1 MTPDTYG
8 NIFVAVN
15 MTVLLLFEG
24 LCLWG
29 LWMIIASFW
38 IWVPVSVVVFF
49 VVAYLGHRLIPMLTG
64 SIVDALIRD
73 KVDW

>member
-1 MTPDTYG
+1 MTPETYG
-8 NIFVAVN
+8 NIHVTVN
-15 MTVLLLFEG
+15 MAVLMLLEG

-29 LWMIIASFW
+29 LWKATGSLW
-38 IWVPVSVVVFF
+38 VWVPVSIVVFF

-73 KVDW
+73 RIER